1 MSGFAAAWEG
11 MELYSRREIESI
23 NRVDSGDDYS
33 SVIEMLQLGLIVTAT
48 LLLLFLF
55 RANQYRIVILE
66 QRTHE
71 LLIRRA
77 LGASRDKYWYW
88 F

>member
-1 MSGFAAAWEG
+1 MRRHGKAWSCTVG
-11 MELYSRREIESI
+11 GEIESI

-48 LLLLFLF
+48 LLLFVSVLGQINIGLSS
-55 RANQYRIVILE
+55 LE

-77 LGASRDKYWYW
+77 LGARG
-88 F
+88 